1 MPVPAIES
9 FPCSDVVLLLITASM
24 IELAG
29 TRATLLL
36 INRLRGSVLPS
47 RSEFA
52 VD

>member
-1 MPVPAIES
+1 MPVPGVKLL
-9 FPCSDVVLLLITASM
+9 PCCDEVLLLITASM

-36 INRLRGSVLPS
+36 INRLRVSVLPL

-52 VD
+52 VN